1 MNYREKLLALS
12 KAIGARPVPLEVT
25 YKEDGVE
32 KTETFLFKRMT
43 GAEVD
48 TIQLHSLR
56 PDGKGI
62 DPKKLAGH
70 SGRVIATCL
79 VEEDGAPFVKAD
91 EVNAMPQ
98 SLREALFK
106 AAATLNNL
114 LPPKKDGEPEDDEAG
129 E

>member
-1 MNYREKLLALS
+1 MSYRDKLLALS
-12 KAIGARPVPLEVT
+12 KSIGARPVPLEVT
-25 YKEDGVE
+25 YKEEGVE

-48 TIQLHSLR
+48 SIQLHSLR
-56 PDGKGI
+56 ADGKGV

-70 SGRVIATCL
+70 SGRVIAACL
-79 VEEDGAPFVKAD
+79 VEDDGAPFIKAD

-106 AAATLNNL
+106 AAATLNDL
-114 LPPKKDGEPEDDEAG
+114 LPKRKEEEDDLG